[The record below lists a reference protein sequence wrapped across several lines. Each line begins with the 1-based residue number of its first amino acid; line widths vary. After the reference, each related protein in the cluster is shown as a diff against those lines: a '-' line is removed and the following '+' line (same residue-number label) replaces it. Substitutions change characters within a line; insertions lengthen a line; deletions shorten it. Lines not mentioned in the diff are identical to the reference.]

1 MKNLYILLFLS
12 LAVTSCNKEEETT
25 NNSSS
30 LYVPTYVATVALVG
44 ETTITTVSSSSATFN
59 STIINDGQATVTT
72 RGVCYSTD
80 HAPTISDLKT
90 NDGSG
95 IGTFTSTITGLNSGT
110 TYYVRAFAT
119 NNAGTAYGDEVVV
132 VTN

>member
-12 LAVTSCNKEEETT
+12 LAVVSCNKEEETS

-44 ETTITTVSSSSATFN
+44 ETTITTVSSSSATVS
-59 STIINDGQATVTT
+59 STIINDGQASVTT
-72 RGVCYSTD
+72 RGFCYSTE
-80 HAPTISDLKT
+80 HAPTTSNLKT

-95 IGTFTSTITGLNSGT
+95 IGTFTSTITDLNSAT
-110 TYYVRAFAT
+110 TYYVRAYAT